1 MKKGG
6 DSMEEIENLRKEL
19 GRLDDMIDMVESKI
33 HNLIGLLEL
42 VYQGTKTVNGVED
55 SYEMC
60 SISLMQSYLTT
71 IEKTD
76 MQEMHDMLAGLKGRV

>member
-1 MKKGG
+1 M
-6 DSMEEIENLRKEL
+6 
-19 GRLDDMIDMVESKI
+19 
-33 HNLIGLLEL
+33 
-42 VYQGTKTVNGVED
+42 NGVED

>member
-1 MKKGG
+1 MHLYFHSVIIPPIMKKGG

-42 VYQGTKTVNGVED
+42 VYQGTK
-55 SYEMC
+55 
-60 SISLMQSYLTT
+60 Q
-71 IEKTD
+71 
-76 MQEMHDMLAGLKGRV
+76 